1 MKSHFRPELVI
12 AAGAVTVFLA
22 MGIRQSFGLF
32 LVPVT
37 TDLGIGRESFS
48 LSIAL
53 QNLIFGLP
61 LLAMLADRIGA
72 RSVLLFGAVLYSTG
86 LLFLSSV
93 SSSIG
98 LHLTIGIAIGLAQSA
113 VGYVVILGAVAQAVP
128 SSRRS
133 TAFGMVTAAGS
144 LGMFGMVP
152 LAQWLLSTIG
162 WQEAFT
168 VLALTMV
175 AIALSSI
182 LLPAKTDERAEE
194 NDASLSWVLS
204 SASRHPGY
212 WLLTVGFFVC
222 GFHVSFV
229 ATHLPAFL
237 IDKGLAPTVG
247 ATSLSLIGLFNLF
260 GVFLFGWLGDR
271 YSKTRLLSIIYF
283 SRAVVMTLFILL
295 PLTPTSA
302 LIFGALIGLLWLA
315 TVPLTSGIVGQIFGI
330 RYLSTLYGIV
340 FFSHQLGAFLGV
352 WLGGRA
358 FDLTGSYGPVWLVS
372 ILLGLIAMGLH
383 LPIDERSI
391 KQCQAKA
398 RS

>member
-1 MKSHFRPELVI
+1 MRSRFRPELII
-12 AAGAVTVFLA
+12 AAGAVTIFLA

-32 LVPVT
+32 LVPIT

-61 LLAMLADRIGA
+61 LLAMLSDRIGA
-72 RSVLLFGAVLYSTG
+72 KRILLFGAILYGTG
-86 LLFLSSV
+86 LLFLSLV
-93 SSSIG
+93 SNSIG

-113 VGYVVILGAVAQAVP
+113 VGYVVILGAVAQVVP

-133 TAFGMVTAAGS
+133 AAFGMVTAAGS
-144 LGMFGMVP
+144 LGMFAMVP
-152 LAQWLLSTIG
+152 LAQWLLSTTG
-162 WQEAFT
+162 WQEAVT

-175 AIALSSI
+175 IIALSSM
-182 LLPAKTDERAEE
+182 LLPTKRDERTE
-194 NDASLSWVLS
+194 DATSLSWALRN
-204 SASRHPGY
+204 ASRHPSY
-212 WLLTVGFFVC
+212 WLLTIGFFVC

-237 IDKGLAPTVG
+237 TDKGLAPTVG

-260 GVFLFGWLGDR
+260 GSFLFGWLGDR
-271 YSKTRLLSIIYF
+271 YSKKILLSTIYF
-283 SRAVVMTLFILL
+283 FRTIVMALFVLL

-302 LIFGALIGLLWLA
+302 LIFGAVIGLLWLA
-315 TVPLTSGIVGQIFGI
+315 TVPLTSGIVGQIFGT
-330 RYLSTLYGIV
+330 RYLSSLYGIV
-340 FFSHQLGAFLGV
+340 FLSHQIGAFLGV

-358 FDLTGSYGPVWLVS
+358 FDLTGSYSPVWLVS

-391 KQCQAKA
+391 NHRPAKA
-398 RS
+398 RI

>member
-1 MKSHFRPELVI
+1 MRSRFRSELVI
-12 AAGAVTVFLA
+12 AAGAVTIFLA

-32 LVPVT
+32 LVPIT

-72 RSVLLFGAVLYSTG
+72 KTILLFGAVLYSTG
-86 LLFLSSV
+86 LLFLSLV
-93 SSSIG
+93 SNSIG

-113 VGYVVILGAVAQAVP
+113 VGYVVILGAVAQVVP

-133 TAFGMVTAAGS
+133 AAFGMVTAAGS

-152 LAQWLLSTIG
+152 LAQWLLATIG
-162 WQEAFT
+162 WQEAVT
-168 VLALTMV
+168 VLALTTV
-175 AIALSSI
+175 IIALASMV
-182 LLPAKTDERAEE
+182 LPAKRDERAE
-194 NDASLSWVLS
+194 DSTSLSWALRK
-204 SASRHPGY
+204 ASRHPSY
-212 WLLTVGFFVC
+212 WLLITGFFVC

-237 IDKGLAPTVG
+237 TDKGLAPTVG
-247 ATSLSLIGLFNLF
+247 ATALSLIGLFNLF
-260 GVFLFGWLGDR
+260 GSFLFGWLGDR
-271 YSKTRLLSIIYF
+271 YSKKILLSTIYF
-283 SRAVVMTLFILL
+283 FRSVVMALFVLL

-302 LIFGALIGLLWLA
+302 LIFGAVIGLLWLA
-315 TVPLTSGIVGQIFGI
+315 TVPLTSGIVGQIFGT
-330 RYLSTLYGIV
+330 RYLSSLYGIV
-340 FFSHQLGAFLGV
+340 FLSHQIGAFLGV

-358 FDLTGSYGPVWLVS
+358 FDLTGSYSPVWLVS

-391 KQCQAKA
+391 NYRRAKA

>member
-1 MKSHFRPELVI
+1 MRSRFRPELII
-12 AAGAVTVFLA
+12 AAGAVTIFLA

-32 LVPVT
+32 LVPIT

-61 LLAMLADRIGA
+61 LLAMLSDRIGA
-72 RSVLLFGAVLYSTG
+72 KRILLFGAILYGTG
-86 LLFLSSV
+86 LLFLSLV
-93 SSSIG
+93 SNSIG

-113 VGYVVILGAVAQAVP
+113 VGYVVILGAVAQVVP

-133 TAFGMVTAAGS
+133 AAFGMVTAAGS
-144 LGMFGMVP
+144 LGMFAMVP
-152 LAQWLLSTIG
+152 LAQWLLSTTG
-162 WQEAFT
+162 WQEAVT

-175 AIALSSI
+175 IIALSSM
-182 LLPAKTDERAEE
+182 LLPTKRDERTE
-194 NDASLSWVLS
+194 DATSLSWALRN
-204 SASRHPGY
+204 ASRHPSY
-212 WLLTVGFFVC
+212 WLLTIGFFVC

-237 IDKGLAPTVG
+237 TDKGLAPTVG

-260 GVFLFGWLGDR
+260 GSFLFGWLGDR
-271 YSKTRLLSIIYF
+271 YSKKILLSTIYF
-283 SRAVVMTLFILL
+283 FRTIVMALFILL

-302 LIFGALIGLLWLA
+302 LIFGAVIGLLWLA
-315 TVPLTSGIVGQIFGI
+315 TVPLTSGIVGQIFGT
-330 RYLSTLYGIV
+330 RYLSSLYGIV
-340 FFSHQLGAFLGV
+340 FLSHQIGAFLGV

-358 FDLTGSYGPVWLVS
+358 FDLTGSYSPVWLVS

-391 KQCQAKA
+391 NHRPAKA
-398 RS
+398 RI